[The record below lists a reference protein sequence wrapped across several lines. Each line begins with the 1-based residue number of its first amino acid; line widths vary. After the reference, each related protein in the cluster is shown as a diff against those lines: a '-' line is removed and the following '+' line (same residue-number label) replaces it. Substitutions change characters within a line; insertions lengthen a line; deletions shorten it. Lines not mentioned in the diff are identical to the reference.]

1 MKMRR
6 MVSLVLAFSLML
18 ALLPGSQGA
27 GLAPRAAEEKP
38 LTTLYIDYMGSGNAP
53 QGTRQPLPQFT
64 GQDVTNQTVIWLG
77 VGVEHLEAL
86 DLATSGLFNL
96 EIAFDYDPQYL
107 APCGVNGNV
116 SKEAWLAAISNANF
130 EAGAPVDDPLYW
142 DSANYGIAP
151 NEAVQSTAMDQTA
164 GRELPA
170 AVELPSNWDQWKM
183 TYINLRKTN
192 NTEDAASSR
201 FCGETATARKYLIR
215 LPFLLKGVPSSSV
228 AKVPAAVKFSLG
240 PNTFVMGSGA
250 NGLALYGEWRA
261 SDSVID
267 DPEINLKNKM
277 TFDGDLDLFTPSG
290 GTLTGLTLT
299 GFKVNEDN
307 TDVPL
312 SPVFSQAT
320 QEYTAEI
327 PRGKGELWV
336 TPKIDQTTITTVES
350 VALVRGET
358 TSNFDGSGTGPYKKP
373 VESLQE
379 GDRIEIRVKAQDGT
393 IVTYQITLKEPS
405 ALSGLEVAARQAG
418 EEDVILALDPEYD
431 PGTTDY
437 DVTVPMDKEKLAVKP
452 KPGMGATLQN
462 VQRVRKTAG
471 EADDIKELNGSLNS
485 GFEENISELKN
496 LDVIRITIQD
506 KDANILYY
514 NITISLSENAGVGWI
529 TGQAKTLS
537 IDPTRQ
543 RVTVWV
549 IKSKAMDD
557 AEFAEGDIVAWQN
570 WRNKISGNDYKKF
583 ETTAQGINND
593 GTFTVEVDPGVYD
606 VVIECIAYLDY
617 IIRDVAVTE
626 GLETRCKTEI
636 IKLIAGDTN
645 KDGKVDG
652 EDYATVVELNGK
664 SVSQGNPLESFKKAD
679 FNKDEKID
687 GEDYANVVESNG
699 KGQPIEI
706 WTPSPES

>member
-130 EAGAPVDDPLYW
+130 EAGVPVDDPLYW

-192 NTEDAASSR
+192 NTEDAASNR

-215 LPFLLKGVPSSSV
+215 LPFSLKGVPSSSV

-277 TFDGDLDLFTPSG
+277 TFDGDLDLFSPSG

-327 PRGKGELWV
+327 PRGKDELWV

-418 EEDVILALDPEYD
+418 EENVILALDPEYD

-437 DVTVPMDKEKLAVKP
+437 DVTVPMDKEMLAVKP

-471 EADDIKELNGSLNS
+471 EADDIKELNGSLDS

-537 IDPTRQ
+537 IKDVDGDGSNRGDH
-543 RVTVWV
+543 TVSIHV
-549 IKSKAMDD
+549 MKA
-557 AEFAEGDIVAWQN
+557 GSIVGESEEDWFN
-570 WRNKISGNDYKKF
+570 WRNQAPDLVTFQSNR
-583 ETTAQGINND
+583 D
-593 GTFTVEVDPGVYD
+593 GTFKIEVSPGQYD
-606 VVIECIAYLDY
+606 MVIDRGGYLDY
-617 IIRDVAVTE
+617 IILNVPVLAGEETPCASGIITVLEGDLDKNGRVAFE
-626 GLETRCKTEI
+626 DLGILKGEYGKQSSESERAGLCDFDESGSVGFED
-636 IKLIAGDTN
+636 L
-645 KDGKVDG
+645 GK
-652 EDYATVVELNGK
+652 
-664 SVSQGNPLESFKKAD
+664 F
-679 FNKDEKID
+679 
-687 GEDYANVVESNG
+687 
-699 KGQPIEI
+699 KGQYGKNHIICIYQKMPA
-706 WTPSPES
+706 